1 MPEPVHILLWSVVLG
16 LSAVALTKCIRA
28 LPPFAGWT
36 LDLKKP
42 WACDICMSFW
52 GVVLLSGAMFWR
64 DPSSLELQPF
74 LGMVGW
80 CVSYFGL
87 QKLSEPQTPFE
98 MPPLADSGE
107 DNAGK

>member
-1 MPEPVHILLWSVVLG
+1 
-16 LSAVALTKCIRA
+16 
-28 LPPFAGWT
+28 
-36 LDLKKP
+36 
-42 WACDICMSFW
+42 
-52 GVVLLSGAMFWR
+52 MFWR